1 MERLSGK
8 LLATRSELNAESEIG
23 WLQLSSSITAICPQ
37 DIRTG
42 KRARTDK
49 CMRGA
54 GQLWGFGDRGGNVR
68 NLSLTRGNHL
78 CGQQKIDTDA
88 QC

>member
-8 LLATRSELNAESEIG
+8 LLATRSELNAELEIG

-49 CMRGA
+49 CMRGV
-54 GQLWGFGDRGGNVR
+54 GQLGGFGDRGG
-68 NLSLTRGNHL
+68 GM
-78 CGQQKIDTDA
+78 
-88 QC
+88 